1 MTNFVVL
8 CAENMVIKKSKI
20 VCSVNLSRLDFVFLP
35 IANQLHPNIYKLPF
49 LEQRIT
55 KID

>member
-8 CAENMVIKKSKI
+8 CAENMVSKKSKI